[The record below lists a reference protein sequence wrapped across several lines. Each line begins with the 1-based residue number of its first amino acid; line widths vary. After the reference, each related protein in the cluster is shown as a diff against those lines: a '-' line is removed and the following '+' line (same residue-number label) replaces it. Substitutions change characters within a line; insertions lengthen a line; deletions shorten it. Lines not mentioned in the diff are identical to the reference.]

1 MKPFWLEFKGASF
14 EAFLADQ
21 LVRSLDCS
29 PWVNQFSTEDE
40 IKGLGNTVISQ
51 AARGWFRSLHRK
63 IEDFLLQT
71 VQVNLPGGHEAIT
84 DILYHRRFGWIG
96 ILREHEIFLGKI
108 ALDDVGKL
116 AVGPRTYFSGHQTFK
131 GEHPVVFGAFCS
143 VGEGLYLN
151 STPDFHAMKNP
162 STYEF
167 HDEPRDPANTW
178 NMGYRNAETENAP
191 TGITVGDA
199 VWIGRNAR
207 IFHGAEIGN
216 GCVVAENSLVR
227 GKLEP
232 YGVYAGVPAKLKRMR
247 FTDKVI
253 AGLEETKWWHWGPER
268 IKRNK
273 PFFEADLTTFDG
285 DVKSLVVE

>member
-1 MKPFWLEFKGASF
+1 MTPFWLEFKGASF

-21 LVRSLDCS
+21 LVRSLDCA
-29 PWVNQFSTEDE
+29 PWINQISTEDE
-40 IKGLGNTVISQ
+40 IKGLGNAVISQ
-51 AARGWFRSLHRK
+51 SARGWFRSLHRK
-63 IEDFLLQT
+63 IEDFLLQN
-71 VQVNLPGGHEAIT
+71 VQVNLPGGHEPIS
-84 DILYHRRFGWIG
+84 DVLYHRRFGWIG

-131 GEHPVVFGAFCS
+131 GAHPITFGAFCS
-143 VGEGLYLN
+143 VAEGLYLN
-151 STPDFHAMKNP
+151 STPDFHAMKTV

-167 HDEPRDPANTW
+167 HNEPRDPANTW
-178 NMGYRNAETENAP
+178 NMGYRNFETEAAP
-191 TGITVGDA
+191 TGITVGHA

-216 GCVVAENSLVR
+216 GCVIAENSLVR

-232 YGVYAGVPAKLKRMR
+232 YGVYAGVPAKLKRKR
-247 FTDKVI
+247 FSDAII
-253 AGLEETKWWHWGPER
+253 AELEEIQWWNWTPER

-273 PFFEADLTTFDG
+273 DFFEKDLTQYG
-285 DVKSLVVE
+285 GKVKDLIRE